1 MNDVAGVINS
11 IFSKW
16 SISADK
22 TEWNIS
28 GEICSGN
35 AIDTTTTIDDGTYNP
50 FIKCDCS
57 FNKKT
62 TCRITALYTLSL
74 SLSLSLNYFV
84 YFLC

>member
-16 SISADK
+16 KKSAD
-22 TEWNIS
+22 TTQWNIS

-35 AIDTTTTIDDGTYNP
+35 AIDSTTTIDDLTYNP

-57 FNKKT
+57 FNNKT
-62 TCRITALYTLSL
+62 ICRITAL
-74 SLSLSLNYFV
+74 
-84 YFLC
+84 